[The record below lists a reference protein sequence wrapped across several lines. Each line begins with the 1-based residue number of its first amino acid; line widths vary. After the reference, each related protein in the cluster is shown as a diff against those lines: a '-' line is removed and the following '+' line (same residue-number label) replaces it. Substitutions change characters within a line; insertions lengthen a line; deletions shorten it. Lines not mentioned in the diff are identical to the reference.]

1 VAEAIGLYECA
12 WPRLWVRRGAERVG
26 GRACGS
32 CALGGPPLGRCR
44 PRTRRKPYPASF
56 GDIAIQSER
65 TFRQGPPAAPAAQ
78 CEDATPEY
86 EAVLAF
92 NRNAVPAL
100 MGLAIC
106 KFLTRSED
114 EAIPFTE
121 HAIGLSPRAPHIGS
135 VV

>member
-1 VAEAIGLYECA
+1 MPNLERAESLIRQALARSPLNPSAHFAKLRLLCA
-12 WPRLWVRRGAERVG
+12 QRR
-26 GRACGS
+26 
-32 CALGGPPLGRCR
+32 
-44 PRTRRKPYPASF
+44 
-56 GDIAIQSER
+56 
-65 TFRQGPPAAPAAQ
+65 
-78 CEDATPEY
+78 CEDAIPEY

-106 KFLTRSED
+106 KFLTGSED

-135 VV
+135 RYAWLGFVHLM